1 MINTSIEFQQALDQN
16 SKCAVK
22 ADIQLNNGTQLQVD
36 ESKIVLGGTKIDDGV
51 SSSGKFE
58 IGSAI
63 TNKLTLS
70 LNNMDDQFSDYDFTD
85 AIITIWVGKH
95 LSPTK
100 NEWLKKGV
108 FNSEDPTATPSIL
121 NLECLDN
128 MSKFDKAYDK
138 GISFPATLQ
147 VIVQY
152 CCDRCGVILANKQFP
167 NYAYTV
173 SKNPFDANNNI
184 TYRALLS
191 YCALITGCYVRC
203 NADGRLEFKWYD
215 VGAFNNLTD
224 GGIFDRTEETSYQT
238 GASLDG
244 GNFTDYESGDT
255 ADGGSFME
263 VWPYHHIFSFNSLS
277 VSTEDVVI
285 TGIRVKASDAVD
297 SEGKKIEG
305 ETYLSGVEGYVLSV
319 TGNPLI
325 EYGQA
330 RAVAEYLGTRVVG
343 MRFRP
348 LQASCL
354 GNPSW
359 EAGDAA
365 IVTDRKG
372 NSYYTYLTNITYS
385 TGSYARISCDA
396 EPAARHSAEKYS
408 AMNQIVSDIKRDNQQ
423 QINSY
428 TEYVTQLGNLAISA
442 MGYYET
448 TQTQGESTIRF
459 MHDKPQ
465 LSGSTLIYR
474 QTSNGVFSW
483 SVDGGRTYTSGVP
496 SRSANVVMSI
506 LAALKVSLNWL
517 SGGTLILGGSNNT
530 NGVLV
535 VQDASGAEKVR
546 LDQTGIS
553 SERLDALETRVTTL
567 ESELEALKNGN

>member
-1 MINTSIEFQQALDQN
+1 MINTSIEFQQALEQN

-22 ADIQLNNGTQLQVD
+22 ADILLNNGTLLEVN
-36 ESKIVLGGTKIDDGV
+36 ESKIVQGGTKIDDGV

-85 AIITIWVGKH
+85 AVITVWVGKH
-95 LSPTK
+95 LTQEK

-108 FNSEDPTATPSIL
+108 FNAEDPTATPSVL

-128 MSKFDKAYDK
+128 MSKFDKAYDR
-138 GISFPATLQ
+138 GIGFPATLL
-147 VIVQY
+147 VIVEY
-152 CCDRCGVILANKQFP
+152 CCSRCGVVLADKKFP
-167 NYAYTV
+167 NYTYV
-173 SKNPFDANNNI
+173 ISKNPFDADNNV

-191 YCALITGCYVRC
+191 YCALLTGCYARC
-203 NADGRLEFKWYD
+203 NADGRLAFQWYNTA
-215 VGAFNNLTD
+215 AFDGLTD
-224 GGIFDRTEETSYQT
+224 GGIFDITTETSYQT
-238 GASLDG
+238 GASLEG
-244 GNFTDYESGDT
+244 GDFANYETGDE
-255 ADGGSFME
+255 ADGGTFIE

-285 TGIRVKASDAVD
+285 TGIRVKAADTVD
-297 SEGKKIEG
+297 SDGKKIEG
-305 ETYLSGVEGYVLSV
+305 ETYLSGTEGYVLSV

-330 RAVAEYLGTRVVG
+330 QSVAEYLAARTVG

-354 GNPSW
+354 GNPAW

-372 NSYYTYLTNITYS
+372 NSYHTYLTNITYS
-385 TGSYARISCDA
+385 VGNYARISCDA
-396 EPAARHSAEKYS
+396 EPAARHSAERYS
-408 AMNQIVSDIKRDNQQ
+408 AIGQIVSDIKKDNQQ
-423 QINSY
+423 QFNSY

-459 MHDKPQ
+459 MHNKPQ
-465 LSGSTLIYR
+465 LSSSTLIYR
-474 QTSNGVFSW
+474 QTSKGVFSW
-483 SVDGGRTYTSGVP
+483 STDGGKTYTSGVP
-496 SRSANVVMSI
+496 ARSANVVISI
-506 LAALKVSLNWL
+506 LAALKVSLDWL
-517 SGGTLILGGSNNT
+517 TGGILTLGGSNNVQ
-530 NGVLV
+530 GVLI
-535 VQDASGAEKVR
+535 VQDAAGNEKVR

-553 SERLDALETRVTTL
+553 SERLDTLETRVATL